1 MKRSKKMFTVMLA
14 LCVALSMA
22 MASVTANAATK
33 KPKKIYLKATSTTVD
48 IKGKVKVSVY
58 KTKPSKASKSVKWKS
73 SNKKVATV
81 SKSGY
86 VTGKKKGT
94 VKITATSKK
103 NKRAKKTIKIKVTN
117 LKAKSVT
124 MSKKSAILFP
134 NDKTTLKATVKGSA
148 GFYNQGV
155 TWKSSNTSVA
165 TVTSKGIVTAKK
177 AGKATITA
185 TEKGGSKKATCAVTV
200 SGIKVDK
207 ANKSVSVTATVN
219 NTETKS
225 IHYVVTKNAGASKD
239 NPYFVTDAT
248 PAELNAALGKISAKA
263 WNTNPNFKTDAKVAQ
278 AGNKTIDELAQSGI
292 GNKNYTKFD
301 INIQNGNQTIKMVE
315 TLKGAKDN
323 DNFSMIYSNVA
334 NNHNAGSGCLT
345 CNTSCYAGVVTNEF
359 KTWAEPFVPQNMPA
373 KGTTVTITYTA
384 QTDNY
389 ISAKTLK
396 DNADNY
402 VILDARKAADFAEGH
417 IAGAVSAD
425 MDGFV
430 KKSITEAQSKANVKA
445 VVDKY
450 GKNKKYA
457 VICYSGNRY
466 AQAASAELRSLGV
479 SNDNIFTLGGD
490 KARNSSEGGM
500 KAWKAAGY
508 EVVAYNYTDV
518 DAVKAAQSDENTV
531 ILDARKADDYKDAHI
546 EGAVSADVG
555 YYIDNKYSSKD
566 EADANV
572 KTVVDKYG
580 KDKKYIVI
588 CYSGN
593 RYAKAATEVLV
604 ENGVKVSNISILT
617 GGMGAWRSAGE
628 ALDHYNY
635 TNAETTFS
643 KMKDSSYVILDARK
657 TDDASREGYIQRHIP
672 GAVSADV
679 DGIASGNNK
688 DAAAANVKAAVDKY
702 GKDKKYIVICYSG
715 NKYAK
720 AATGLLMNN
729 GIKNANIQ
737 TLGGDDSQQSN
748 AGGMKAWK
756 AKYPSYVVAKHTSS
770 KGINFANGI
779 TPENLKA
786 DVDGKQVFTVMDVR
800 AAKDYNPETCIK
812 GAVSTPSGDAAAVM
826 KAVNDNPNGLYVLV
840 CYSGNAKADEA
851 RNTMVKNG
859 VDESRIICL
868 QGGMGTWK

>member
-103 NKRAKKTIKIKVTN
+103 RKKVKKTIKIKVTN

-165 TVTSKGIVTAKK
+165 TVNSKGSVTAKK

-219 NTETKS
+219 NADAKS
-225 IHYVVTKNAGASKD
+225 MHYVVYKNGGAAKTS
-239 NPYFVTDAT
+239 YFVTDAT

-263 WNTNPNFKTDAKVAQ
+263 WDTQSKIDTKKDKVAQ
-278 AGNKTIDELAQSGI
+278 AGNKTIDELAQSGV

-301 INIQNGNQTIKMVE
+301 ITIKNGDQTIKMID

-334 NNHNAGSGCLT
+334 NNVNVGSGCLT

-430 KKSITEAQSKANVKA
+430 GKSITEAQSKANVKA

-457 VICYSGNRY
+457 VICYFGNRY

-490 KARNSSEGGM
+490 KARKSSAGGM

-518 DAVKAAQSDENTV
+518 DGVKAAQSDENTV
-531 ILDARKADDYKDAHI
+531 ILDARKAADYKDAHI
-546 EGAVSADVG
+546 GGAVSADMDG
-555 YYIDNKYSSKD
+555 YVFGTISKADSDNNIKS
-566 EADANV
+566 
-572 KTVVDKYG
+572 VVEKKG
-580 KDKKYIVI
+580 ADKKYIII

-635 TNAETTFS
+635 TNADTTFS

-657 TDDASREGYIQRHIP
+657 AVDYDNGHIA

-679 DGIASGNNK
+679 GYYIDNKYSSK

-715 NKYAK
+715 NRYAK
-720 AATGLLMNN
+720 VATGLLMNN

-737 TLGGDDSQQSN
+737 TLGGDDSQQSA
-748 AGGMKAWK
+748 AGGMKAWN
-756 AKYPSYVVAKHTSS
+756 AKYAGYVVAKHTSS
-770 KGINFANGI
+770 KGFNFANGI

-786 DVDGKQVFTVMDVR
+786 DVDGQKVFTVMDVR
-800 AAKDYNPETCIK
+800 AKDDFDK
-812 GAVSTPSGDAAAVM
+812 GHISNAVSTPSGDEAAVM
-826 KAVNDNPNGLYVLV
+826 KAVNDNKNGLYVLV
-840 CYSGNAKADEA
+840 CYSGNAKANEA

>member
-103 NKRAKKTIKIKVTN
+103 RKKVKKTIKIKVTN

-124 MSKKSAILFP
+124 LNKKSASLLKGE
-134 NDKTTLKATVKGSA
+134 KTQVKATVKGQT

-185 TEKGGSKKATCAVTV
+185 TEKGGSKKATCSVTV
-200 SGIKVDK
+200 QPDLVVD
-207 ANKSVSVTATVN
+207 ANAKTVTITATVN
-219 NTETKS
+219 NATAKS
-225 IHYVVTKNAGASKD
+225 MHYVVNKNGGAAKTS
-239 NPYFVTDAT
+239 YFVTDVTAK
-248 PAELNAALGKISAKA
+248 EFSAALEQISATA
-263 WNTNPNFKTDAKVAQ
+263 WNDNAKFDAKTADVAQ
-278 AGNKTIDELAQSGI
+278 AGTKTINELAKAGVGNSNYTKMNVNIKAGTKTIDME
-292 GNKNYTKFD
+292 N
-301 INIQNGNQTIKMVE
+301 
-315 TLKGAKDN
+315 TLSGAKAN

-345 CNTSCYAGVVTNEF
+345 CNTSCYAGVVTNEL
-359 KTWAEPFVPQNMPA
+359 KTWADPFVPKNMPK
-373 KGTTVTITYTA
+373 KGTIVSITYTSQDA
-384 QTDNY
+384 ENYTD
-389 ISAKTLK
+389 IAGVKAALAD
-396 DNADNY
+396 DNS
-402 VILDARKAADFAEGH
+402 VVLDARKAADYEDAH

-425 MDGFV
+425 MDGYV
-430 KKSITEAQSKANVKA
+430 GKSITEAASDANVKA

-450 GKNKKYA
+450 GASKKY
-457 VICYSGNRY
+457 V
-466 AQAASAELRSLGV
+466 L
-479 SNDNIFTLGGD
+479 
-490 KARNSSEGGM
+490 
-500 KAWKAAGY
+500 
-508 EVVAYNYTDV
+508 
-518 DAVKAAQSDENTV
+518 
-531 ILDARKADDYKDAHI
+531 
-546 EGAVSADVG
+546 
-555 YYIDNKYSSKD
+555 
-566 EADANV
+566 
-572 KTVVDKYG
+572 
-580 KDKKYIVI
+580 I

-593 RYAKAATEVLV
+593 RYAKAARRVLMN
-604 ENGVKVSNISILT
+604 NGVKSSNITILT

-635 TNAETTFS
+635 TNAATTFD
-643 KMKDSSYVILDARK
+643 KLKDSSYVILDARK
-657 TDDASREGYIQRHIP
+657 AADYEKGHIA

-679 DGIASGNNK
+679 DGIVSGNNK

-715 NKYAK
+715 NRYAK
-720 AATGLLMNN
+720 VATGLLMNN

-737 TLGGDDSQQSN
+737 TLGGDDSQQSA
-748 AGGMKAWK
+748 AGGMKAWN
-756 AKYPSYVVAKHTSS
+756 AKYAGYVVAKHTSS
-770 KGINFANGI
+770 KGFNFANGI

-786 DVDGKQVFTVMDVR
+786 DVDGQKVFTVMDVR
-800 AAKDYNPETCIK
+800 AKDDFDK
-812 GAVSTPSGDAAAVM
+812 GHISNAVSTPSGDEAAVM
-826 KAVNDNPNGLYVLV
+826 KAVNDNKNGLYVLV
-840 CYSGNAKADEA
+840 CYSGNAKANEA

>member
-103 NKRAKKTIKIKVTN
+103 RKKVKKTIKIKVTN

-219 NTETKS
+219 NADAQS
-225 IHYVVTKNAGASKD
+225 MHYVVYKKGGAAKTS
-239 NPYFVTDAT
+239 YFVTDAT
-248 PAELNAALGKISAKA
+248 PAELNAALSKISAKA
-263 WNTNPNFKTDAKVAQ
+263 WDTQSKIDTKKDKVAQ
-278 AGNKTIDELAQSGI
+278 AGNKTIDELAQSGV

-301 INIQNGNQTIKMVE
+301 ITIQNGNQTIKMID

-334 NNHNAGSGCLT
+334 NNVNAGSGCLT

-359 KTWAEPFVPQNMPA
+359 KTCAEPFVPQNMPA

-396 DNADNY
+396 DNAANY
-402 VILDARKAADFAEGH
+402 VILDARKAADFATGH
-417 IAGAVSAD
+417 IEDAVSAD

-430 KKSITEAQSKANVKA
+430 DKSISEAQSKANVKA

-490 KARNSSEGGM
+490 KARKSANGGM

-508 EVVAYNYTDV
+508 EVVD
-518 DAVKAAQSDENTV
+518 
-531 ILDARKADDYKDAHI
+531 
-546 EGAVSADVG
+546 
-555 YYIDNKYSSKD
+555 
-566 EADANV
+566 
-572 KTVVDKYG
+572 
-580 KDKKYIVI
+580 
-588 CYSGN
+588 
-593 RYAKAATEVLV
+593 
-604 ENGVKVSNISILT
+604 
-617 GGMGAWRSAGE
+617 
-628 ALDHYNY
+628 YNY

-657 TDDASREGYIQRHIP
+657 VADYEKGHIA

-679 DGIASGNNK
+679 DGIFSGNK

-702 GKDKKYIVICYSG
+702 GKDKKYIVICYTG

-720 AATGLLMNN
+720 AATGLLKNN
-729 GIKNANIQ
+729 GVENANIE
-737 TLGGDDSQQSN
+737 TLGGDDSMRSA
-748 AGGMKAWK
+748 AGGMKAWN
-756 AKYPSYVVAKHTSS
+756 AKYAGYVVAKHTSS

-779 TPENLKA
+779 TPEHLKA
-786 DVDGKQVFTVMDVR
+786 DVDGQKVFTVMDVR
-800 AAKDYNPETCIK
+800 AKEDYDK
-812 GAVSTPSGDAAAVM
+812 GHISNAVSTPSGDGAAVM
-826 KAVNDNPNGLYVLV
+826 KAVNDNKNGLYVLV

-851 RNTMVKNG
+851 RNTMVNKG

>member
-48 IKGKVKVSVY
+48 IKGKVKVSV
-58 KTKPSKASKSVKWKS
+58 KKVSPKKASKSVKWKS

-103 NKRAKKTIKIKVTN
+103 RKKVKKTIKIKVKD

-124 MSKKSAILFP
+124 MSKTSAILFP
-134 NDKTTLKATVKGSA
+134 NDKTALKATVKGQA

-165 TVTSKGIVTAKK
+165 TVDKKGNVTAKK

-219 NTETKS
+219 NATEKS
-225 IHYVVTKNAGASKD
+225 MHYVVYKNGAAAKTS
-239 NPYFVTDAT
+239 YFVTDAT

-263 WNTNPNFKTDAKVAQ
+263 WNTKSKIDTKKDKVAQ
-278 AGNKTIDELAQSGI
+278 AGNETIDKLAQSGV

-301 INIQNGNQTIKMVE
+301 ITIKNGNQDIKMVD
-315 TLKGAKDN
+315 TLTGAKDN

-334 NNHNAGSGCLT
+334 NNVNVGSGCLT

-359 KTWAEPFVPQNMPA
+359 KTRAEPFVPQKMPA

-402 VILDARKAADFAEGH
+402 VILDARKAADFATGH
-417 IAGAVSAD
+417 IEDAVSAD

-430 KKSITEAQSKANVKA
+430 GKSITEAQSKANVKA

-490 KARNSSEGGM
+490 KARKSANGGM

-508 EVVAYNYTDV
+508 EVVD
-518 DAVKAAQSDENTV
+518 
-531 ILDARKADDYKDAHI
+531 
-546 EGAVSADVG
+546 
-555 YYIDNKYSSKD
+555 
-566 EADANV
+566 
-572 KTVVDKYG
+572 
-580 KDKKYIVI
+580 
-588 CYSGN
+588 
-593 RYAKAATEVLV
+593 
-604 ENGVKVSNISILT
+604 
-617 GGMGAWRSAGE
+617 
-628 ALDHYNY
+628 YNY

-657 TDDASREGYIQRHIP
+657 AADYDKGHIA

-679 DGIASGNNK
+679 DGIVSGSNK
-688 DAAAANVKAAVDKY
+688 DEADANVKAVVDKH
-702 GKDKKYIVICYSG
+702 GKDKKYIVICYTG

-720 AATGLLMNN
+720 AATGLLKNN
-729 GIKNANIQ
+729 GVENANIE
-737 TLGGDDSQQSN
+737 TLGGDDSMRSA
-748 AGGMKAWK
+748 AGGMKAWN
-756 AKYPSYVVAKHTSS
+756 AKYAGYVVAKHTSS
-770 KGINFANGI
+770 KNFNFANGI

-786 DVDGKQVFTVMDVR
+786 DVDGQKVFTVMDVR
-800 AAKDYNPETCIK
+800 AKDDFDK
-812 GAVSTPSGDAAAVM
+812 GHISNAVSAPSNDGAAVM
-826 KAVNDNPNGLYVLV
+826 KAVNDNKNGLYVLV

>member
-117 LKAKSVT
+117 LKAKYVK
-124 MSKKSAILFP
+124 MSKTSAILFP

-219 NTETKS
+219 NADAKS
-225 IHYVVTKNAGASKD
+225 MHYVVYKNGGAAKTS
-239 NPYFVTDAT
+239 YFVTDAT

-263 WNTNPNFKTDAKVAQ
+263 WNTNSNFKTDAKVAQ

-334 NNHNAGSGCLT
+334 NNHNVGSGCLT

-430 KKSITEAQSKANVKA
+430 GKSITEAQSKANVKA

-490 KARNSSEGGM
+490 KARKSSEGGM

-518 DAVKAAQSDENTV
+518 NGVKAAQSDDKTV
-531 ILDARKADDYKDAHI
+531 ILDARKAADYKDAHI
-546 EGAVSADVG
+546 GGAVSADMDG
-555 YYIDNKYSSKD
+555 YVSGTISKAESDNNIKS
-566 EADANV
+566 
-572 KTVVDKYG
+572 VVEQKG
-580 KDKKYIVI
+580 ADKKYIII

-635 TNAETTFS
+635 TNADTTFS

-657 TDDASREGYIQRHIP
+657 AADYEKGHIA

-737 TLGGDDSQQSN
+737 TLGGDDSQQSA
-748 AGGMKAWK
+748 AGGMKAWN
-756 AKYPSYVVAKHTSS
+756 AKYEGYVVAKHTSS
-770 KGINFANGI
+770 KGFNFANGI

-786 DVDGKQVFTVMDVR
+786 DVDGQKVFTVMDVR
-800 AAKDYNPETCIK
+800 AKDDFDK
-812 GAVSTPSGDAAAVM
+812 GHISNAVSTPSGDETAVM
-826 KAVNDNPNGLYVLV
+826 KAVNDNKNGLYVLV
-840 CYSGNAKADEA
+840 CYSGNAKANEA

>member
-103 NKRAKKTIKIKVTN
+103 RKKVKKTIKIKVTN

-219 NTETKS
+219 NTDKKS
-225 IHYVVTKNAGASKD
+225 MHYVVTKNAGASKG

-263 WNTNPNFKTDAKVAQ
+263 WNTNSNFKTDAKVAQ
-278 AGNKTIDELAQSGI
+278 AGKQTIDELAQSGV

-301 INIQNGNQTIKMVE
+301 INIQNGNQTIKMVD
-315 TLKGAKDN
+315 TLTGAKDN

-359 KTWAEPFVPQNMPA
+359 KTWAEPFVPQKMPA

-402 VILDARKAADFAEGH
+402 VILDARKAADFATGH
-417 IAGAVSAD
+417 IEDAVSAD

-430 KKSITEAQSKANVKA
+430 GKSITEAQSKANVKA

-490 KARNSSEGGM
+490 KARKSANGGM

-508 EVVAYNYTDV
+508 EVVD
-518 DAVKAAQSDENTV
+518 
-531 ILDARKADDYKDAHI
+531 
-546 EGAVSADVG
+546 
-555 YYIDNKYSSKD
+555 
-566 EADANV
+566 
-572 KTVVDKYG
+572 
-580 KDKKYIVI
+580 
-588 CYSGN
+588 
-593 RYAKAATEVLV
+593 
-604 ENGVKVSNISILT
+604 
-617 GGMGAWRSAGE
+617 
-628 ALDHYNY
+628 YNY

-657 TDDASREGYIQRHIP
+657 AADYDKGHIA

-679 DGIASGNNK
+679 DGIVSGSNK
-688 DAAAANVKAAVDKY
+688 DEADANVKAVVDKH

-715 NKYAK
+715 NRYAK
-720 AATGLLMNN
+720 AATGLLKNN
-729 GIKNANIQ
+729 GVENANIE
-737 TLGGDDSQQSN
+737 TLGGDDSMRSA
-748 AGGMKAWK
+748 AGGMKAWN
-756 AKYPSYVVAKHTSS
+756 AKYAGYVVAKHTSS
-770 KGINFANGI
+770 KNFNFANGI

-786 DVDGKQVFTVMDVR
+786 DVDGQKVFTVMDVR
-800 AAKDYNPETCIK
+800 AKDDFDK
-812 GAVSTPSGDAAAVM
+812 GHISNAVSAPSNDGAAVM
-826 KAVNDNPNGLYVLV
+826 KAVNDNKNGLYVLV

>member
-103 NKRAKKTIKIKVTN
+103 RKKVKKTIKIKVTN

-219 NTETKS
+219 NATEKS
-225 IHYVVTKNAGASKD
+225 MHYVVYKNGGAAKTS
-239 NPYFVTDAT
+239 YFVTDAT

-263 WNTNPNFKTDAKVAQ
+263 WNTNSNFKTDAKVAQ
-278 AGNKTIDELAQSGI
+278 AGNKTIDELAQSGV

-301 INIQNGNQTIKMVE
+301 ITIQNGNQTIKMVD
-315 TLKGAKDN
+315 TLTGAKDN

-334 NNHNAGSGCLT
+334 NNFNVGSGCLT

-396 DNADNY
+396 DDADNY

-430 KKSITEAQSKANVKA
+430 NKSITEAQSKANVKD

-490 KARNSSEGGM
+490 KARKSANGGM
-500 KAWKAAGY
+500 KAWKAAEY

-518 DAVKAAQSDENTV
+518 AVVKAAQSDTV

-546 EGAVSADVG
+546 NGAVSADMDG
-555 YYIDNKYSSKD
+555 YVSGSISKAESD
-566 EADANV
+566 KNI
-572 KTVVDKYG
+572 KSVVEQKG
-580 KDKKYIVI
+580 ADKKYIII

-635 TNAETTFS
+635 TNADTTFS

-657 TDDASREGYIQRHIP
+657 AADYDNGHIA

-679 DGIASGNNK
+679 GYYIDNKYSSK

-715 NKYAK
+715 NRYAK
-720 AATGLLMNN
+720 VATGLLMNN

-748 AGGMKAWK
+748 AGGMKAWN

-786 DVDGKQVFTVMDVR
+786 DVDGQKVFTVMDVR
-800 AAKDYNPETCIK
+800 AKDDFDK
-812 GAVSTPSGDAAAVM
+812 GHISNAVSAPSGDEAAVM
-826 KAVNDNPNGLYVLV
+826 KAVNDNKNGLYVLV

>member
-103 NKRAKKTIKIKVTN
+103 RKKVKKTIKIKVTN

-124 MSKKSAILFP
+124 LNKKSASLLKGE
-134 NDKTTLKATVKGSA
+134 KTQVKATVKGQT

-185 TEKGGSKKATCAVTV
+185 TEKGGSKKATCSVTV
-200 SGIKVDK
+200 QPDLVVD
-207 ANKSVSVTATVN
+207 ANAKTVTITATVN
-219 NTETKS
+219 NATAKS
-225 IHYVVTKNAGASKD
+225 MHYVVNKNGGAAKTS
-239 NPYFVTDAT
+239 YFVTDVTAK
-248 PAELNAALGKISAKA
+248 EFSAALEQISATA
-263 WNTNPNFKTDAKVAQ
+263 WNDNAKFDAKTADVAQ
-278 AGNKTIDELAQSGI
+278 AGTKTINELAKAGVGNSNYTKMNVNIKAGTKTIDME
-292 GNKNYTKFD
+292 N
-301 INIQNGNQTIKMVE
+301 
-315 TLKGAKDN
+315 TLSGAKAN

-334 NNHNAGSGCLT
+334 NNFNVASGCLT
-345 CNTSCYAGVVTNEF
+345 CNTSCYAGVVTNEL
-359 KTWAEPFVPQNMPA
+359 KTWANPFVPKNMPK
-373 KGTTVTITYTA
+373 KGTIVSITYTSQDA
-384 QTDNY
+384 ENYADIAGVKAALADDN
-389 ISAKTLK
+389 S
-396 DNADNY
+396 
-402 VILDARKAADFAEGH
+402 VVLDARKAADYEDAH

-425 MDGFV
+425 MDGYV
-430 KKSITEAQSKANVKA
+430 GKSITEAASDANVKA

-450 GKNKKYA
+450 GASKKY
-457 VICYSGNRY
+457 V
-466 AQAASAELRSLGV
+466 L
-479 SNDNIFTLGGD
+479 
-490 KARNSSEGGM
+490 
-500 KAWKAAGY
+500 
-508 EVVAYNYTDV
+508 
-518 DAVKAAQSDENTV
+518 
-531 ILDARKADDYKDAHI
+531 
-546 EGAVSADVG
+546 
-555 YYIDNKYSSKD
+555 
-566 EADANV
+566 
-572 KTVVDKYG
+572 
-580 KDKKYIVI
+580 I

-593 RYAKAATEVLV
+593 RYAKAARRVLMN
-604 ENGVKVSNISILT
+604 NGVKSSNITILT

-657 TDDASREGYIQRHIP
+657 AADYDKGHIA

-737 TLGGDDSQQSN
+737 TLGGDDSQQSA
-748 AGGMKAWK
+748 AGGMKAWN
-756 AKYPSYVVAKHTSS
+756 AKYASYVVAKHTSS
-770 KGINFANGI
+770 KGFNFANGI

-786 DVDGKQVFTVMDVR
+786 DVDGQKVFTVMDVR
-800 AAKDYNPETCIK
+800 AKDDFDK
-812 GAVSTPSGDAAAVM
+812 GHISNAVSTPSGDEAAVM
-826 KAVNDNPNGLYVLV
+826 KAVNDNKNGLYVLV
-840 CYSGNAKADEA
+840 CYSGNAKANEA

>member
-225 IHYVVTKNAGASKD
+225 MHYVVTKNAGASKD

-292 GNKNYTKFD
+292 GNKNYTKLD
-301 INIQNGNQTIKMVE
+301 ITIKNGDQDIKMVN
-315 TLKGAKDN
+315 TLTGAKDN

-580 KDKKYIVI
+580 KDKKCIVI

-628 ALDHYNY
+628 ALDHYN
-635 TNAETTFS
+635 
-643 KMKDSSYVILDARK
+643 
-657 TDDASREGYIQRHIP
+657 
-672 GAVSADV
+672 
-679 DGIASGNNK
+679 
-688 DAAAANVKAAVDKY
+688 
-702 GKDKKYIVICYSG
+702 
-715 NKYAK
+715 
-720 AATGLLMNN
+720 
-729 GIKNANIQ
+729 
-737 TLGGDDSQQSN
+737 
-748 AGGMKAWK
+748 
-756 AKYPSYVVAKHTSS
+756 
-770 KGINFANGI
+770 
-779 TPENLKA
+779 
-786 DVDGKQVFTVMDVR
+786 
-800 AAKDYNPETCIK
+800 
-812 GAVSTPSGDAAAVM
+812 
-826 KAVNDNPNGLYVLV
+826 
-840 CYSGNAKADEA
+840 
-851 RNTMVKNG
+851 
-859 VDESRIICL
+859 
-868 QGGMGTWK
+868 

>member
-103 NKRAKKTIKIKVTN
+103 RKKVKKTIKIKVTN

-177 AGKATITA
+177 AGEATITA

-207 ANKSVSVTATVN
+207 ANRSVSVTATVN
-219 NTETKS
+219 NADAQS
-225 IHYVVTKNAGASKD
+225 MHYVVYKKGGAAKTS
-239 NPYFVTDAT
+239 YFVTDAT

-263 WNTNPNFKTDAKVAQ
+263 WDTQSKIDTKKDKVAQ
-278 AGNKTIDELAQSGI
+278 AGNKTIDELAQSGV

-301 INIQNGNQTIKMVE
+301 ITIQNGNQTIKMID

-334 NNHNAGSGCLT
+334 NNVNAGSGCLT

-396 DNADNY
+396 DNAANY
-402 VILDARKAADFAEGH
+402 VILDARKATDFATGH
-417 IAGAVSAD
+417 IEDAVSAD
-425 MDGFV
+425 MDE
-430 KKSITEAQSKANVKA
+430 SISEAQSKANVKA

-490 KARNSSEGGM
+490 KARKSANGGM

-508 EVVAYNYTDV
+508 EVVD
-518 DAVKAAQSDENTV
+518 
-531 ILDARKADDYKDAHI
+531 
-546 EGAVSADVG
+546 
-555 YYIDNKYSSKD
+555 
-566 EADANV
+566 
-572 KTVVDKYG
+572 
-580 KDKKYIVI
+580 
-588 CYSGN
+588 
-593 RYAKAATEVLV
+593 
-604 ENGVKVSNISILT
+604 
-617 GGMGAWRSAGE
+617 
-628 ALDHYNY
+628 YNY

-657 TDDASREGYIQRHIP
+657 VADYEKGHIA

-679 DGIASGNNK
+679 DGIFSGNK
-688 DAAAANVKAAVDKY
+688 DAAAANVKAAVYKY
-702 GKDKKYIVICYSG
+702 GKDKKYIVICYTG

-720 AATGLLMNN
+720 AATGLLKNN
-729 GIKNANIQ
+729 GVENANIE
-737 TLGGDDSQQSN
+737 TLGGDDSMRSA
-748 AGGMKAWK
+748 AGGMKAWN
-756 AKYPSYVVAKHTSS
+756 AKYAGYVVAKHTSS

-779 TPENLKA
+779 TPEHLKA
-786 DVDGKQVFTVMDVR
+786 DVDGQKVFTVMDVR
-800 AAKDYNPETCIK
+800 AKEDYDK
-812 GAVSTPSGDAAAVM
+812 GHISNAVSTPSGDGAAVM
-826 KAVNDNPNGLYVLV
+826 KAVNDNKNGLYVLV

-851 RNTMVKNG
+851 RNTMRKNG

>member
-1 MKRSKKMFTVMLA
+1 MKRSKKMLTVMLA

-103 NKRAKKTIKIKVTN
+103 SKKVKKTIKIKVKD

-124 MSKKSAILFP
+124 MSKTSTILFP
-134 NDKTTLKATVKGSA
+134 NDKTTLKTTVKGSA

-219 NTETKS
+219 NTDKKS
-225 IHYVVTKNAGASKD
+225 MHYVVTKNAGASKD

-248 PAELNAALGKISAKA
+248 PAELNAAFGKISAKA
-263 WNTNPNFKTDAKVAQ
+263 WNTNSNFKTDAKVAQ
-278 AGNKTIDELAQSGI
+278 AGNKTIDELAQSGV

-301 INIQNGNQTIKMVE
+301 ITIQNGNQTIKMVD
-315 TLKGAKDN
+315 TLTGAKDN

-396 DNADNY
+396 DDAEDY

-425 MDGFV
+425 MDE
-430 KKSITEAQSKANVKA
+430 SITEAQSKANVKA

-490 KARNSSEGGM
+490 KARKSANGGM

-518 DAVKAAQSDENTV
+518 DGVKAAQSDTV

-546 EGAVSADVG
+546 NGAVSADMDG
-555 YYIDNKYSSKD
+555 YVSGSISKAESD
-566 EADANV
+566 KNI
-572 KTVVDKYG
+572 KSVVEQKG
-580 KDKKYIVI
+580 ADKKYIII

-617 GGMGAWRSAGE
+617 CGMGAWRSAGE

-635 TNAETTFS
+635 TNAATTFD
-643 KMKDSSYVILDARK
+643 KLKDSSYVILDARK
-657 TDDASREGYIQRHIP
+657 AADYDNGHIA

-679 DGIASGNNK
+679 GYYIDNK
-688 DAAAANVKAAVDKY
+688 YSSKDKAAENVKAVVDKY

-715 NKYAK
+715 NRYAK
-720 AATGLLMNN
+720 VATGLLMDN

-737 TLGGDDSQQSN
+737 TLGGDDSQQSA
-748 AGGMKAWK
+748 AGGMKAWNE
-756 AKYPSYVVAKHTSS
+756 KYPSYVVAKHTSS
-770 KGINFANGI
+770 KGFNFANGI

-812 GAVSTPSGDAAAVM
+812 GAVSTPSGDEAAVM
-826 KAVNDNPNGLYVLV
+826 KAVNDNKNGLYVLV
-840 CYSGNAKADEA
+840 CYSGNARANEA

>member
-103 NKRAKKTIKIKVTN
+103 RKKVKKTIKIKVTN

-225 IHYVVTKNAGASKD
+225 MHYVVTKNAGASKG

-248 PAELNAALGKISAKA
+248 PAELNVALGKISAKA
-263 WNTNPNFKTDAKVAQ
+263 WNTNSNFKTDAKVAQ

-292 GNKNYTKFD
+292 GNKNYIRFD

-396 DNADNY
+396 DNAANY
-402 VILDARKAADFAEGH
+402 VILDARKAADFATGH
-417 IAGAVSAD
+417 IEDAVSAD

-430 KKSITEAQSKANVKA
+430 GKSISEAQSKANVKA

-490 KARNSSEGGM
+490 KARKSANGGM

-508 EVVAYNYTDV
+508 EVVVAYNYTDV
-518 DAVKAAQSDENTV
+518 DDVKAAQSDDKTV

-546 EGAVSADVG
+546 DGAVSADMDG
-555 YYIDNKYSSKD
+555 YVSGTISKADSDNNIKS
-566 EADANV
+566 
-572 KTVVDKYG
+572 VVEKKG
-580 KDKKYIVI
+580 ADKKYIII

-635 TNAETTFS
+635 TNADTTFS

-657 TDDASREGYIQRHIP
+657 AADYDNGHIA

-679 DGIASGNNK
+679 GYYIDNKYSSK

-715 NKYAK
+715 NGYAK
-720 AATGLLMNN
+720 VATGLLMNN
-729 GIKNANIQ
+729 EIKNANIQ
-737 TLGGDDSQQSN
+737 TLGGDDSKQSA
-748 AGGMKAWK
+748 AGGMKAWN
-756 AKYPSYVVAKHTSS
+756 AKYAGYVVAKHTSTG
-770 KGINFANGI
+770 KFNFANGI
-779 TPENLKA
+779 TPEKLKA
-786 DVDGKQVFTVMDVR
+786 DVNGQKVFTVMDVR
-800 AAKDYNPETCIK
+800 AKDAFDKDQISN
-812 GAVSTPSGDAAAVM
+812 AVSAPSGDEAAVM
-826 KAVNDNPNGLYVLV
+826 KAVNDNKNGLYVLV
-840 CYSGNAKADEA
+840 CYSGNAKANEA

>member
-103 NKRAKKTIKIKVTN
+103 KKRVKKTIKIKVTN
-117 LKAKSVT
+117 LKAKSVK
-124 MSKKSAILFP
+124 MSKTSAILFP

-165 TVTSKGIVTAKK
+165 TVNSKGSVTAKK

-219 NTETKS
+219 NADAQS
-225 IHYVVTKNAGASKD
+225 MHYVVYKNGVAAKTS
-239 NPYFVTDAT
+239 YFVTDAT

-263 WNTNPNFKTDAKVAQ
+263 WDTQSKIDTKKDKVAQ
-278 AGNKTIDELAQSGI
+278 AGNKTIDELAQSGV

-301 INIQNGNQTIKMVE
+301 ITIKNGDKTIKMID

-334 NNHNAGSGCLT
+334 NNVNVGSGCLT

-402 VILDARKAADFAEGH
+402 VILDARKADDYKDAH
-417 IAGAVSAD
+417 IGGAVSAD
-425 MDGFV
+425 MDGYV
-430 KKSITEAQSKANVKA
+430 SGTISKADSDNNIKS
-445 VVDKY
+445 VVEKKGAD
-450 GKNKKYA
+450 KKY
-457 VICYSGNRY
+457 VIICYS
-466 AQAASAELRSLGV
+466 
-479 SNDNIFTLGGD
+479 D
-490 KARNSSEGGM
+490 
-500 KAWKAAGY
+500 
-508 EVVAYNYTDV
+508 
-518 DAVKAAQSDENTV
+518 
-531 ILDARKADDYKDAHI
+531 
-546 EGAVSADVG
+546 
-555 YYIDNKYSSKD
+555 
-566 EADANV
+566 
-572 KTVVDKYG
+572 
-580 KDKKYIVI
+580 
-588 CYSGN
+588 N

-635 TNAETTFS
+635 TNADTTFS

-657 TDDASREGYIQRHIP
+657 TDDASRGGYIQGHIP

-679 DGIASGNNK
+679 DGVVSGNNK

-702 GKDKKYIVICYSG
+702 GKDKKYIVICYSD
-715 NKYAK
+715 NRYAK
-720 AATGLLMNN
+720 VATGLLMNN

-748 AGGMKAWK
+748 AGGMKAWN
-756 AKYPSYVVAKHTSS
+756 AKYPSYVVAKHTSTG
-770 KGINFANGI
+770 KFNFANGI
-779 TPENLKA
+779 TPEHLKA
-786 DVDGKQVFTVMDVR
+786 DVDGQKVFTVMDVR
-800 AAKDYNPETCIK
+800 AKDAFGNGHISN
-812 GAVSTPSGDAAAVM
+812 AVSTPSDDEAAVM
-826 KAVNDNPNGLYVLV
+826 KAVNDNKNGLYVLV
-840 CYSGNAKADEA
+840 CYTGNSKANAA
-851 RNTMVKNG
+851 RNIMVKNG

-868 QGGMGTWK
+868 QGGMDTWK

>member
-103 NKRAKKTIKIKVTN
+103 KKRVKKTIKIKVTN
-117 LKAKSVT
+117 LKAKSVK
-124 MSKKSAILFP
+124 MSKTSAILFP

-165 TVTSKGIVTAKK
+165 TVNSKGSVTAKK

-219 NTETKS
+219 NATEKS
-225 IHYVVTKNAGASKD
+225 MHYVVYKNGGAAKTS
-239 NPYFVTDAT
+239 YFVTDAT
-248 PAELNAALGKISAKA
+248 AAELNAALGKISAKA
-263 WNTNPNFKTDAKVAQ
+263 WNTNSNFKTDAKVAQ

-301 INIQNGNQTIKMVE
+301 INIQNGNKTIKMVE

-417 IAGAVSAD
+417 IDGAVSAD
-425 MDGFV
+425 MDGLV
-430 KKSITEAQSKANVKA
+430 NKSITEAQSKANVKA

-490 KARNSSEGGM
+490 KARKSANGGM

-508 EVVAYNYTDV
+508 EVVVAYNYTDV
-518 DAVKAAQSDENTV
+518 ASVKAAQSDTV

-604 ENGVKVSNISILT
+604 KNGVKVSNISILT

-635 TNAETTFS
+635 TNADTTFS

-657 TDDASREGYIQRHIP
+657 TDDASRGGYIQGHIP

-679 DGIASGNNK
+679 DGVVSGNNK

-715 NKYAK
+715 NRYAK
-720 AATGLLMNN
+720 VATGLLMNN

-737 TLGGDDSQQSN
+737 TLGGDDSQRSD
-748 AGGMKAWK
+748 AGGMKAWN
-756 AKYPSYVVAKHTSS
+756 AKYPSYVVS
-770 KGINFANGI
+770 
-779 TPENLKA
+779 
-786 DVDGKQVFTVMDVR
+786 
-800 AAKDYNPETCIK
+800 
-812 GAVSTPSGDAAAVM
+812 
-826 KAVNDNPNGLYVLV
+826 
-840 CYSGNAKADEA
+840 
-851 RNTMVKNG
+851 
-859 VDESRIICL
+859 
-868 QGGMGTWK
+868 

>member
-117 LKAKSVT
+117 LKAKYVK
-124 MSKKSAILFP
+124 MSKTSAILFP

-165 TVTSKGIVTAKK
+165 TVNSKGSVTAKK

-219 NTETKS
+219 NADAQS
-225 IHYVVTKNAGASKD
+225 MHYVVYKNGGAAKTS
-239 NPYFVTDAT
+239 YFVTDAT

-263 WNTNPNFKTDAKVAQ
+263 WDTQSKIDTKKDKVAQ
-278 AGNKTIDELAQSGI
+278 AGNKTIDELAQSGV

-301 INIQNGNQTIKMVE
+301 ITIQNGNQTIKMID

-334 NNHNAGSGCLT
+334 NNVNAGSGCLT

-359 KTWAEPFVPQNMPA
+359 KTGAEPFVPQNMPA

-402 VILDARKAADFAEGH
+402 VILDARKAADYAEGH

-430 KKSITEAQSKANVKA
+430 GKSITEAQSKANVKA

-490 KARNSSEGGM
+490 KARKSSEGGM

-518 DAVKAAQSDENTV
+518 AGVKAAQSDENTV

-546 EGAVSADVG
+546 GGAVSADMDG
-555 YYIDNKYSSKD
+555 YVSGTISKADSDNNIKS
-566 EADANV
+566 
-572 KTVVDKYG
+572 VVEKKG
-580 KDKKYIVI
+580 ADKKYVII

-635 TNAETTFS
+635 TNADTTFS

-657 TDDASREGYIQRHIP
+657 TDDASRGGYIQGHIP

-679 DGIASGNNK
+679 DGIVSGSSK

-715 NKYAK
+715 NRYAK
-720 AATGLLMNN
+720 VATGLLMNN

-737 TLGGDDSQQSN
+737 TLGGDDSQQSA
-748 AGGMKAWK
+748 AGGMKAWN
-756 AKYPSYVVAKHTSS
+756 AKYASYVVAKHTSS
-770 KGINFANGI
+770 KGFNFANGI
-779 TPENLKA
+779 TPEHLKA
-786 DVDGKQVFTVMDVR
+786 DVNGQKVFTVMDVR
-800 AAKDYNPETCIK
+800 AKDDFDK
-812 GAVSTPSGDAAAVM
+812 GHISNAVSTPSGDEAAVM
-826 KAVNDNPNGLYVLV
+826 KAVNDNKNGLYVLV
-840 CYSGNAKADEA
+840 CYSGNAKANEA

>member
-103 NKRAKKTIKIKVTN
+103 RKKVKKTIKIKVTN

-124 MSKKSAILFP
+124 LNKKSASLLKGE
-134 NDKTTLKATVKGSA
+134 KTQVKATVKGQT

-177 AGKATITA
+177 AGKTTITA
-185 TEKGGSKKATCAVTV
+185 TEKGGSKKATCSVTV
-200 SGIKVDK
+200 QPDLVVD
-207 ANKSVSVTATVN
+207 ANAKTVTITATVN
-219 NTETKS
+219 NATAKS
-225 IHYVVTKNAGASKD
+225 MHYVVNKNGGAAKTS
-239 NPYFVTDAT
+239 YFVTDVTAK
-248 PAELNAALGKISAKA
+248 EFSAALEQISATA
-263 WNTNPNFKTDAKVAQ
+263 WNDNAEFDAKTADVAQ
-278 AGNKTIDELAQSGI
+278 AGTKTINELAKAGVGNSNYTKMNVNIKAGTKTIDME
-292 GNKNYTKFD
+292 N
-301 INIQNGNQTIKMVE
+301 
-315 TLKGAKDN
+315 TLSGAKAN

-345 CNTSCYAGVVTNEF
+345 CNTSCYAGVVTNEL
-359 KTWAEPFVPQNMPA
+359 KTWADPFVPKNMPK
-373 KGTTVTITYTA
+373 KGTIVSITYTSQDA
-384 QTDNY
+384 ENYTD
-389 ISAKTLK
+389 IAGVKAALAD
-396 DNADNY
+396 DNS
-402 VILDARKAADFAEGH
+402 VVLDARKAADYEDAH

-425 MDGFV
+425 MDGYV
-430 KKSITEAQSKANVKA
+430 DKSITEAASDANVKA

-450 GKNKKYA
+450 GASKKY
-457 VICYSGNRY
+457 V
-466 AQAASAELRSLGV
+466 L
-479 SNDNIFTLGGD
+479 
-490 KARNSSEGGM
+490 
-500 KAWKAAGY
+500 
-508 EVVAYNYTDV
+508 
-518 DAVKAAQSDENTV
+518 
-531 ILDARKADDYKDAHI
+531 
-546 EGAVSADVG
+546 
-555 YYIDNKYSSKD
+555 
-566 EADANV
+566 
-572 KTVVDKYG
+572 
-580 KDKKYIVI
+580 I

-593 RYAKAATEVLV
+593 RYAKAARRVLMN
-604 ENGVKVSNISILT
+604 NGVKSSNITILT

-635 TNAETTFS
+635 TNADTTFS

-657 TDDASREGYIQRHIP
+657 AADYEKGHIA

-679 DGIASGNNK
+679 DGIFSGNK

-702 GKDKKYIVICYSG
+702 GKDKKYIVICHSG

-729 GIKNANIQ
+729 DIKNANIQ
-737 TLGGDDSQQSN
+737 TLGGDDSQQSA
-748 AGGMKAWK
+748 AGGMKAWNE
-756 AKYPSYVVAKHTSS
+756 KYAGYVVAKHTSS
-770 KGINFANGI
+770 GNFNFANGI

-786 DVDGKQVFTVMDVR
+786 DVEGQKVFTVMDVR

-812 GAVSTPSGDAAAVM
+812 GAVSTPSDDAAAVM
-826 KAVNDNPNGLYVLV
+826 KAVNDNKNGLYVLV
-840 CYSGNAKADEA
+840 CYTGNSKADAA
-851 RNTMVKNG
+851 RNIMVKNG

-868 QGGMGTWK
+868 QGGMKTWK

>member
-117 LKAKSVT
+117 LKAKYVK
-124 MSKKSAILFP
+124 MSKTSAILFP

-219 NTETKS
+219 NADAKS
-225 IHYVVTKNAGASKD
+225 MHYVVYKNGGAAKTS
-239 NPYFVTDAT
+239 YFVTDAT

-263 WNTNPNFKTDAKVAQ
+263 WNTNSNFKTDAKVAQ

-396 DNADNY
+396 DNAANY

-417 IAGAVSAD
+417 IDGAVSAD

-430 KKSITEAQSKANVKA
+430 GKSITEAQSKANVKA

-490 KARNSSEGGM
+490 KARKSSEGGM
-500 KAWKAAGY
+500 TAWKAAGY
-508 EVVAYNYTDV
+508 EVVVAYNYTDV
-518 DAVKAAQSDENTV
+518 DAVKAAQSDDKTV

-546 EGAVSADVG
+546 DGAVSADMDG
-555 YYIDNKYSSKD
+555 YISGTISKADSDNNIKS
-566 EADANV
+566 
-572 KTVVDKYG
+572 VVEQKG
-580 KDKKYIVI
+580 ADKKYIII

-635 TNAETTFS
+635 TNADTTFS

-657 TDDASREGYIQRHIP
+657 AADYDAGHIA

-679 DGIASGNNK
+679 GYYIDNK
-688 DAAAANVKAAVDKY
+688 YSSKDEAAANVKAVVDKY
-702 GKDKKYIVICYSG
+702 DQNKDKKYIVICYSG
-715 NKYAK
+715 NRYAK
-720 AATGLLMNN
+720 VATGLLMNN

-737 TLGGDDSQQSN
+737 TLGGDDSQQSA
-748 AGGMKAWK
+748 AGDMKAWN
-756 AKYPSYVVAKHTSS
+756 AKYAGYVVAKHTSS

-779 TPENLKA
+779 TPEHLKA
-786 DVDGKQVFTVMDVR
+786 DVDGQKVFTVMDVR
-800 AAKDYNPETCIK
+800 AKEDYDK
-812 GAVSTPSGDAAAVM
+812 GHISNAVSTPSGDGAAVM
-826 KAVNDNPNGLYVLV
+826 KAVNDNKNGLYVLV

-868 QGGMGTWK
+868 QGGMSTWK

>member
-219 NTETKS
+219 NADAKS
-225 IHYVVTKNAGASKD
+225 MHYVVYKKGVAAESS
-239 NPYFVTDAT
+239 YFVTDAT

-263 WNTNPNFKTDAKVAQ
+263 WNTNPNFKKDAKVAQ
-278 AGNKTIDELAQSGI
+278 AGDKTIDELAQSGI
-292 GNKNYTKFD
+292 GNKNYTKLD
-301 INIQNGNQTIKMVE
+301 ITIKNGNQDIKMVN
-315 TLKGAKDN
+315 TLTGAKDN

-334 NNHNAGSGCLT
+334 NNFNVGSGCLT

-402 VILDARKAADFAEGH
+402 VIVDARKAADFAEGH
-417 IAGAVSAD
+417 IDGAVSAD

-430 KKSITEAQSKANVKA
+430 GKSITEAQSKANVKA

-490 KARNSSEGGM
+490 KARKSANGGM

-508 EVVAYNYTDV
+508 EVVVAYNYTDV
-518 DAVKAAQSDENTV
+518 AGVKAAQSDTV

-546 EGAVSADVG
+546 GGAVSADMDG
-555 YYIDNKYSSKD
+555 YVSGTISKADSDNNIKS
-566 EADANV
+566 
-572 KTVVDKYG
+572 VVEQKG
-580 KDKKYIVI
+580 ADKKYIII

-604 ENGVKVSNISILT
+604 KNGVKVSNIAILT

-635 TNAETTFS
+635 TNADTTFS

-657 TDDASREGYIQRHIP
+657 AADYEKGHIA

-679 DGIASGNNK
+679 GYYIDNKYSSK

-715 NKYAK
+715 NRYAK
-720 AATGLLMNN
+720 VATGLLMNN

-737 TLGGDDSQQSN
+737 TLGGDDSQQSKT
-748 AGGMKAWK
+748 GGMQAWN
-756 AKYPSYVVAKHTSS
+756 AKYAGYVVAKHTSS
-770 KGINFANGI
+770 KGFNFANGI

-786 DVDGKQVFTVMDVR
+786 DVEGQKVFTVMDVR
-800 AAKDYNPETCIK
+800 AAKDFNPETCVK
-812 GAVSTPSGDAAAVM
+812 GAVSTPSDDEAAIM
-826 KAVNDNPNGLYVLV
+826 KAVNDNKNGLYVLV
-840 CYSGNAKADEA
+840 CYSGNAKANEA

>member
-117 LKAKSVT
+117 LKAKYVK
-124 MSKKSAILFP
+124 MSKTSAILFP

-165 TVTSKGIVTAKK
+165 TVNSKGSVTAKK

-219 NTETKS
+219 NADAKS
-225 IHYVVTKNAGASKD
+225 MHYVVYKNGGAAKTS
-239 NPYFVTDAT
+239 YFVTDAT

-263 WNTNPNFKTDAKVAQ
+263 WNTNPNFKTNAKVAQ
-278 AGNKTIDELAQSGI
+278 AGDKTIDELAQSGV
-292 GNKNYTKFD
+292 GNKNYTKLD
-301 INIQNGNQTIKMVE
+301 INIQNGNKTIKMVE

-417 IAGAVSAD
+417 IDGAVSAD

-430 KKSITEAQSKANVKA
+430 NKSITEAQSKANVKA

-490 KARNSSEGGM
+490 KARKSDNGGM

-508 EVVAYNYTDV
+508 EVVVAYNYTDV
-518 DAVKAAQSDENTV
+518 AGVKAAQSDTV

-604 ENGVKVSNISILT
+604 KNGVKVSDIAILT

-635 TNAETTFS
+635 TNAATTFD
-643 KMKDSSYVILDARK
+643 KLKDSSYVILDARK
-657 TDDASREGYIQRHIP
+657 MDDASRGGYIQGHIP

-679 DGIASGNNK
+679 DGIVSGNNK
-688 DAAAANVKAAVDKY
+688 DAAATNVKAVVDKY

-715 NKYAK
+715 NRYAK
-720 AATGLLMNN
+720 VATGLLMNY

-737 TLGGDDSQQSN
+737 TLGGDDSQQSA
-748 AGGMKAWK
+748 AGGMKAWN
-756 AKYPSYVVAKHTSS
+756 AKYQSYVVAKHTSS
-770 KGINFANGI
+770 GNFNFANGI
-779 TPENLKA
+779 KPENLKA
-786 DVDGKQVFTVMDVR
+786 DVDGQKVFTVMDVR
-800 AAKDYNPETCIK
+800 AKDDFDK
-812 GAVSTPSGDAAAVM
+812 GHISNAVSTPSGDEAAVM
-826 KAVNDNPNGLYVLV
+826 KAVNDNKNGLYVLV

-868 QGGMGTWK
+868 QGGMGAWNTLA

>member
-117 LKAKSVT
+117 LKAKYVK
-124 MSKKSAILFP
+124 MSKTSAILFP

-219 NTETKS
+219 NADAKS
-225 IHYVVTKNAGASKD
+225 MHYVVYKNGGAAKTS
-239 NPYFVTDAT
+239 YFVTDAT

-263 WNTNPNFKTDAKVAQ
+263 WNTNSNFKTDAKVAQ

-402 VILDARKAADFAEGH
+402 VILDARKAADYAEGH

-430 KKSITEAQSKANVKA
+430 GKSITEAQSKANVKA

-490 KARNSSEGGM
+490 KARKSSDGGM

-518 DAVKAAQSDENTV
+518 DGVKAAQSDENTV

-546 EGAVSADVG
+546 GGAVSADMDG
-555 YYIDNKYSSKD
+555 YVSGTISKADSDNNIKS
-566 EADANV
+566 
-572 KTVVDKYG
+572 VVEKKG
-580 KDKKYIVI
+580 ADKKYIII

-635 TNAETTFS
+635 TNADTTFS
-643 KMKDSSYVILDARK
+643 KMKDSSYVILDTRK
-657 TDDASREGYIQRHIP
+657 AADYDNGHIA

-679 DGIASGNNK
+679 DGIVSGSSK

-715 NKYAK
+715 NRYAK
-720 AATGLLMNN
+720 VATGLLMNN
-729 GIKNANIQ
+729 NIKNANIQ
-737 TLGGDDSQQSN
+737 TLGGDDSQRSD
-748 AGGMKAWK
+748 AGGMKAWN
-756 AKYPSYVVAKHTSS
+756 AKYAGYVVAKHTSS
-770 KGINFANGI
+770 GNFNFANGI

-786 DVDGKQVFTVMDVR
+786 DVDGQKVFTVMDVR
-800 AAKDYNPETCIK
+800 AKDDFDK
-812 GAVSTPSGDAAAVM
+812 GHISNAVSAPSSDEAAVM
-826 KAVNDNPNGLYVLV
+826 KAVNDNKNGLYVLV
-840 CYSGNAKADEA
+840 CYTGNAKADEA

-868 QGGMGTWK
+868 QGGMKTWK

>member
-117 LKAKSVT
+117 LKAKYVK
-124 MSKKSAILFP
+124 MSKTSAILFP

-165 TVTSKGIVTAKK
+165 TVNSKGSVTAKK

-219 NTETKS
+219 NADAKS
-225 IHYVVTKNAGASKD
+225 MHYVVYKNGGAAKTS
-239 NPYFVTDAT
+239 YFVTDAT

-292 GNKNYTKFD
+292 GNKNYTKLD
-301 INIQNGNQTIKMVE
+301 ITIKNGDQDIKMVN
-315 TLKGAKDN
+315 TLTGAKDN

-334 NNHNAGSGCLT
+334 NNHNVGSGCLT

-402 VILDARKAADFAEGH
+402 VILDARKAADYAEGH

-430 KKSITEAQSKANVKA
+430 NKSITEAQSKANVKA

-490 KARNSSEGGM
+490 KARKSANGGM
-500 KAWKAAGY
+500 EAWKAAGY
-508 EVVAYNYTDV
+508 EVVVAYNYTDV
-518 DAVKAAQSDENTV
+518 DAVKAAQSDDKTV

-546 EGAVSADVG
+546 DGAVSADMDG
-555 YYIDNKYSSKD
+555 YIFGTISKADSDNNIKS
-566 EADANV
+566 
-572 KTVVDKYG
+572 VVEKKG
-580 KDKKYIVI
+580 ADKKYIII
-588 CYSGN
+588 CHSGN

-604 ENGVKVSNISILT
+604 KNGVKVSNISILT

-635 TNAETTFS
+635 TNADTTFS

-657 TDDASREGYIQRHIP
+657 AADYDNGHIA

-679 DGIASGNNK
+679 GYYIDNKYSSK

-702 GKDKKYIVICYSG
+702 GKDKKYIVICYSD
-715 NKYAK
+715 NRYAK
-720 AATGLLMNN
+720 VATGLLMNN

-748 AGGMKAWK
+748 AGGMKAWN
-756 AKYPSYVVAKHTSS
+756 AKYASYVVAKHTSS
-770 KGINFANGI
+770 KGFNFANGI
-779 TPENLKA
+779 KPENLKA
-786 DVDGKQVFTVMDVR
+786 DVDGQKVFTVMDVR
-800 AAKDYNPETCIK
+800 AKDDFDK
-812 GAVSTPSGDAAAVM
+812 GHISNAVSTPSGDAAAVM
-826 KAVNDNPNGLYVLV
+826 KAVNDNKNGLYVLV
-840 CYSGNAKADEA
+840 CYSGNAKANEA

>member
-117 LKAKSVT
+117 LKAKYVK
-124 MSKKSAILFP
+124 MSKTSAILFP

-219 NTETKS
+219 NADAKS
-225 IHYVVTKNAGASKD
+225 MHYVVYKNGGAAKTS
-239 NPYFVTDAT
+239 YFVTDAT

-263 WNTNPNFKTDAKVAQ
+263 WNTNSNFKTDAKVAQ

-402 VILDARKAADFAEGH
+402 VILDARKAADYAEGH

-430 KKSITEAQSKANVKA
+430 GKSITEAQSKANVKA

-490 KARNSSEGGM
+490 KARKSSDGGM

-518 DAVKAAQSDENTV
+518 DGVKAAQSDENTV

-546 EGAVSADVG
+546 GGAVSADMDG
-555 YYIDNKYSSKD
+555 YVSGTISKADSDNNIKS
-566 EADANV
+566 
-572 KTVVDKYG
+572 VVEKKG
-580 KDKKYIVI
+580 ADKKYIII

-635 TNAETTFS
+635 TNADTTFS
-643 KMKDSSYVILDARK
+643 KMKDSSYVILDTRK
-657 TDDASREGYIQRHIP
+657 AADYDNGHIA

-679 DGIASGNNK
+679 DGIVSGSSK

-715 NKYAK
+715 NRYAK
-720 AATGLLMNN
+720 VATGLLMNN
-729 GIKNANIQ
+729 NIKNANIQ
-737 TLGGDDSQQSN
+737 TLGGDDSQRSD
-748 AGGMKAWK
+748 AGGMKAWN
-756 AKYPSYVVAKHTSS
+756 AKYAGYVVAKHTSS
-770 KGINFANGI
+770 GNFNFANGI
-779 TPENLKA
+779 TPEHLKA
-786 DVDGKQVFTVMDVR
+786 DVDGQKVFTVMDVR
-800 AAKDYNPETCIK
+800 AKDDFDK
-812 GAVSTPSGDAAAVM
+812 GHISNAVSAPSSDEAAVM
-826 KAVNDNPNGLYVLV
+826 KAVNDNKNGLYVLV
-840 CYSGNAKADEA
+840 CYTGNAKADEA

-868 QGGMGTWK
+868 QGGMETWK

>member
-117 LKAKSVT
+117 LKAKYVK
-124 MSKKSAILFP
+124 MSKTSAILFP

-165 TVTSKGIVTAKK
+165 TVNSKGSVTAKK

-219 NTETKS
+219 NATEKS
-225 IHYVVTKNAGASKD
+225 MHYVVYKNGGAAKTS
-239 NPYFVTDAT
+239 YFVTDAT

-263 WNTNPNFKTDAKVAQ
+263 WNTNSNFKTNAKVAQ
-278 AGNKTIDELAQSGI
+278 AGDKTIDELAQSGV
-292 GNKNYTKFD
+292 GNKNYTKLD
-301 INIQNGNQTIKMVE
+301 INIQNGNKTIKMVE

-334 NNHNAGSGCLT
+334 NNHNVGSGCLT

-402 VILDARKAADFAEGH
+402 VILDARKADDYKDAH
-417 IAGAVSAD
+417 IGGAVSAD
-425 MDGFV
+425 MDGYV
-430 KKSITEAQSKANVKA
+430 SGTISKADSDNNIKS
-445 VVDKY
+445 VVEQK
-450 GKNKKYA
+450 
-457 VICYSGNRY
+457 
-466 AQAASAELRSLGV
+466 
-479 SNDNIFTLGGD
+479 
-490 KARNSSEGGM
+490 
-500 KAWKAAGY
+500 
-508 EVVAYNYTDV
+508 
-518 DAVKAAQSDENTV
+518 
-531 ILDARKADDYKDAHI
+531 
-546 EGAVSADVG
+546 GA
-555 YYIDNKYSSKD
+555 
-566 EADANV
+566 
-572 KTVVDKYG
+572 
-580 KDKKYIVI
+580 DKKYIII

-604 ENGVKVSNISILT
+604 KNGVKVSNIAILT

-635 TNAETTFS
+635 TNADTTFS

-657 TDDASREGYIQRHIP
+657 AADYEKGHIA

-679 DGIASGNNK
+679 GYYIDNKYSSK
-688 DAAAANVKAAVDKY
+688 DAAAANVKAAVDTY

-715 NKYAK
+715 NRYAK
-720 AATGLLMNN
+720 VATGLLMNN

-737 TLGGDDSQQSN
+737 TLGGDDSQQSKT
-748 AGGMKAWK
+748 GGMKAWD

-786 DVDGKQVFTVMDVR
+786 DVDGQKVFTVMDVR
-800 AAKDYNPETCIK
+800 AKDDFDK
-812 GAVSTPSGDAAAVM
+812 GHISNAVSTPSSDEAAVM
-826 KAVNDNPNGLYVLV
+826 KAVNDNKNGLYVLV
-840 CYSGNAKADEA
+840 CYSGNAKANEA
-851 RNTMVKNG
+851 RNIMVNKG

>member
-103 NKRAKKTIKIKVTN
+103 KKRVKKTIKIKVTN
-117 LKAKSVT
+117 LKAKSVK
-124 MSKKSAILFP
+124 MSKTSAILFP

-165 TVTSKGIVTAKK
+165 TVNSKGSVTAKK

-219 NTETKS
+219 NATEKS
-225 IHYVVTKNAGASKD
+225 MHYVVYKNGGAAKTS
-239 NPYFVTDAT
+239 YFVTDAT

-263 WNTNPNFKTDAKVAQ
+263 WNTNSNFKTDAKVAQ

-301 INIQNGNQTIKMVE
+301 INIQNGNKTIKMVE

-359 KTWAEPFVPQNMPA
+359 KTLAEPFVPQNMPA

-417 IAGAVSAD
+417 IDGAVSAD

-430 KKSITEAQSKANVKA
+430 DKSITDAQSKANVKA

-490 KARNSSEGGM
+490 KARKSSEGGM

-508 EVVAYNYTDV
+508 EVVVAYNYTDI
-518 DAVKAAQSDENTV
+518 DGVKAAQSDTV

-580 KDKKYIVI
+580 KDKKYIII

-593 RYAKAATEVLV
+593 RYVKAATEVLV
-604 ENGVKVSNISILT
+604 KNGVKVSNISILT
-617 GGMGAWRSAGE
+617 GGMDAWRSAGE

-635 TNAETTFS
+635 TNADTTFS

-657 TDDASREGYIQRHIP
+657 AADYDNGHIA

-679 DGIASGNNK
+679 GYYIDNKYSSK
-688 DAAAANVKAAVDKY
+688 DAAAKNVKAVVDKY

-715 NKYAK
+715 NRYAK
-720 AATGLLMNN
+720 VATGLLMNY

-737 TLGGDDSQQSN
+737 TLGGDDSQRSD
-748 AGGMKAWK
+748 AGGMKAWN
-756 AKYPSYVVAKHTSS
+756 AKYLSYVVAKHTSTG
-770 KGINFANGI
+770 KFNFANGI

-786 DVDGKQVFTVMDVR
+786 DVNGQKVFTVMDVR
-800 AAKDYNPETCIK
+800 AKADFDKDGISN
-812 GAVSTPSGDAAAVM
+812 AVSTPSSDEAAVM
-826 KAVNDNPNGLYVLV
+826 KAVNDNKNGLYVLV
-840 CYSGNAKADEA
+840 CYTGNAKANEA
-851 RNTMVKNG
+851 RNIMVKNG

-868 QGGMGTWK
+868 QGGMKAWNN

>member
-219 NTETKS
+219 NADAKS
-225 IHYVVTKNAGASKD
+225 MHYVVYKNGGAAKTS
-239 NPYFVTDAT
+239 YFVTDAT

-263 WNTNPNFKTDAKVAQ
+263 WNTNSNFKTDAKVAQ

-396 DNADNY
+396 DNAANY
-402 VILDARKAADFAEGH
+402 
-417 IAGAVSAD
+417 
-425 MDGFV
+425 
-430 KKSITEAQSKANVKA
+430 
-445 VVDKY
+445 
-450 GKNKKYA
+450 
-457 VICYSGNRY
+457 
-466 AQAASAELRSLGV
+466 
-479 SNDNIFTLGGD
+479 
-490 KARNSSEGGM
+490 
-500 KAWKAAGY
+500 
-508 EVVAYNYTDV
+508 
-518 DAVKAAQSDENTV
+518 V

-604 ENGVKVSNISILT
+604 KNGVKVSNISILT

-635 TNAETTFS
+635 TNADTTFS

-657 TDDASREGYIQRHIP
+657 AADYDDGHIA

-679 DGIASGNNK
+679 GYYIDNKYSSK
-688 DAAAANVKAAVDKY
+688 DAAAANVKAVVDKY

-715 NKYAK
+715 NRYAK
-720 AATGLLMNN
+720 VATGLLMNS

-737 TLGGDDSQQSN
+737 TLGGDDSQQPA
-748 AGGMKAWK
+748 AGGMKAWS
-756 AKYPSYVVAKHTSS
+756 AKYKGYVVAKHTS
-770 KGINFANGI
+770 KFNFANGI
-779 TPENLKA
+779 TPANLKA
-786 DVDGKQVFTVMDVR
+786 DVDGQKVFTVMDVR
-800 AAKDYNPETCIK
+800 AKADFDKDGISN
-812 GAVSTPSGDAAAVM
+812 AVSAPSDDEAAVM
-826 KAVNDNPNGLYVLV
+826 KAVNDNKNGLYVLV
-840 CYSGNAKADEA
+840 CYTGNAKADAA
-851 RNTMVKNG
+851 RNIMVKNG

-868 QGGMGTWK
+868 QGGMDAWNKLA